1 MSDGRLDTLGRIIA
15 RPDRRLLESIDRA
28 HDRLDAALPAGVL
41 DLIIAALAFVSPAV
55 SIVPEAGY
63 VAWALATVVTF
74 LGISL
79 GVFGAVSFSQGRI
92 RRLQDRV
99 HGHVRGVVV
108 IVGAIIVALGGLW
121 LIPAVGTIDW
131 LYMVIMIALAYLP
144 LLSGTYAFSK
154 AHLG

>member
-15 RPDRRLLESIDRA
+15 RPDRHFPDGIGSL
-28 HDRLDAALPAGVL
+28 HDRLDDALPDGVL
-41 DLIIAALAFVSPAV
+41 DLIIAALAFVAPAV

-63 VAWALATVVTF
+63 TVWALATVVTF

-79 GVFGAVSFSQGRI
+79 GFFGAVSFSEGRI

-99 HGHVRGVVV
+99 HGHVRGVSV

-121 LIPAVGTIDW
+121 LIPAVGVVDW
-131 LYMVIMIALAYLP
+131 LYMVLLIGIGHLP

-154 AHLG
+154 AYLR